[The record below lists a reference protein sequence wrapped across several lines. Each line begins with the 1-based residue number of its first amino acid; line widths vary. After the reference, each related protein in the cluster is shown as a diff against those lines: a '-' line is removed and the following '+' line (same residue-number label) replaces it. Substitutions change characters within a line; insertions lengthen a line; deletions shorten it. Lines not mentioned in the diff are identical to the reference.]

1 LSAAARRGKE
11 IFFSQETKC
20 AECHNGPQYSDSQP
34 REKIIRH
41 DVGTGGDDPGEKMG
55 PEYDTP
61 SLLGVYRT
69 APYLHHGLANTL
81 EEVLT
86 TFNKQDRH
94 GKTSQ
99 LNPNNRADLIEFL
112 KALPYE
118 DPEATSAAAGLIKVE
133 K

>member
-1 LSAAARRGKE
+1 MFCGKY
-11 IFFSQETKC
+11 ET
-20 AECHNGPQYSDSQP
+20 G
-34 REKIIRH
+34 KIVKY
-41 DVGTGGDDPGEKMG
+41 DVGTGSDDPGEKMG

-61 SLLGVYRT
+61 SLIGVYRT
-69 APYLHHGLANTL
+69 APYLHHGKAATL

-86 TFNKQDRH
+86 RYNPGDRH

-99 LNPNNRADLIEFL
+99 LSAEQRSDLIEFL

-118 DPEATSAAAGLIKVE
+118 DCDAASQAAGLTKVE